1 MSDDT
6 STLEVWIGVIGAAA
20 IIGLGCWFSSMA
32 CNNRW
37 EASGMKSSWG
47 PMKGCVVQRKDGT
60 WIPEKAYRQIG
71 D

>member
-1 MSDDT
+1 
-6 STLEVWIGVIGAAA
+6 
-20 IIGLGCWFSSMA
+20 
-32 CNNRW
+32 
-37 EASGMKSSWG
+37 MKSSWG